1 MMQNRPAI
9 VAVGRTKFGEHYGK
23 EPEKLIEEA
32 WLAASRECSIERKD
46 LEACYLSD
54 CFLPITN
61 KLGLEE
67 GFLSELTELHVPM
80 EVTRSVSAALLT
92 ACNAIQ
98 AGVYSTV
105 LVGGIEKM
113 TDRWDKIRDDLMLL
127 DDPWS
132 YYAGGTPESNHELML
147 RAYIKKYGITGE
159 SLEQLNV
166 ALAQVTVKNHANA
179 TKNEYAQF
187 QRKITI
193 EQVLN
198 ARKAAHKPLGLYDFA
213 PISDGASALI
223 LTSEAIAKKMTKQPV
238 YVLAVGIRNGLP
250 ELPGREDLTHFV
262 AAELAMEKPPKHAGV
277 VPCDIQ
283 IVEVYDQSTVME
295 MVSLED
301 LASANPE
308 PLGKVSTVAKMATRN
323 RRQTAFVNTNGGL
336 KADGNPLGA
345 TGGAQIFEIFGRL
358 RGEAGGRQVK
368 QGSAPPKYGCT
379 QEFEGF
385 GTKSYVSI
393 LGESKMSSEP
403 IERRVSYLGDRLKA
417 TRCQICGKEYFE
429 VRDYCGNCGRK
440 SFGKMSSIDLFYE
453 KGKLELCTLVKEPT
467 NKFMKLETY
476 VYGIISFHD
485 GKIRVPGRLTD
496 QIVQDGE
503 TLIFRA

>member
-32 WLAASRECSIERKD
+32 WLAASNECSIERKD

-80 EVTRSVSAALLT
+80 EVTRSFSAALLT

-147 RAYIKKYGITGE
+147 RAYIKKHNITGE
-159 SLEQLNV
+159 SLKLLNL
-166 ALAQVTVKNHANA
+166 ALAEVTVKNHANA
-179 TKNEYAQF
+179 IKNKYAQF

-198 ARKAAHKPLGLYDFA
+198 ARKTAHKPLGLYDFA

-223 LTSEAIAKKMTKQPV
+223 LTSDLVAKKMTKNPV
-238 YVLAVGIRNGLP
+238 NVLAIGSATDYLNYPKRA
-250 ELPGREDLTHFV
+250 DLSHFV
-262 AAELAMEKPPKHAGV
+262 AAELAMKKAS
-277 VPCDIQ
+277 Q
-283 IVEVYDQSTVME
+283 ISKVAPSDLQIIEVYDQSTMME

-301 LASANPE
+301 LGLCAPGTAWKSIHGCQNCYNIG
-308 PLGKVSTVAKMATRN
+308 GKQV
-323 RRQTAFVNTNGGL
+323 FVNTDGGL

-345 TGGAQIFEIFGRL
+345 TGGAQIYEIYRQI
-358 RGEAGGRQVK
+358 RGEADERQVK
-368 QGSAPPKYGCT
+368 VGDGFPRNGCVL
-379 QEFEGF
+379 EFEGF
-385 GTKSYVSI
+385 GTKAYVSI
-393 LGESKMSSEP
+393 LG
-403 IERRVSYLGDRLKA
+403 VH
-417 TRCQICGKEYFE
+417 
-429 VRDYCGNCGRK
+429 RD
-440 SFGKMSSIDLFYE
+440 E
-453 KGKLELCTLVKEPT
+453 
-467 NKFMKLETY
+467 
-476 VYGIISFHD
+476 
-485 GKIRVPGRLTD
+485 
-496 QIVQDGE
+496 
-503 TLIFRA
+503 